1 MEKSTIDLN
10 VETSS
15 ASASASETHHI
26 GLENVVIDNH
36 SATVDN
42 ENLPSQRS
50 KLKRSKE
57 ANILLI
63 SGRLN
68 TSKDVVVGNDQ
79 TSAKFWDR
87 IAEYF
92 NTNHKGEER
101 RTGKQCKDHWGK
113 MNQKVTRFN
122 GCYKRV
128 QQAHHSG

>member
-26 GLENVVIDNH
+26 GLENVVIDN
-36 SATVDN
+36 

-50 KLKRSKE
+50 KLKWSKE

-79 TSAKFWDR
+79 TSAKFLDR